1 MVATSRPVYSG
12 RVAGDSVVADGSEA
26 KSFAGSILSG
36 SSGECMGALMA
47 RFQM

>member
-1 MVATSRPVYSG
+1 MYSG

-36 SSGECMGALMA
+36 SGGECMGALA
-47 RFQM
+47 SR